1 MPLVSTVQTHA
12 AFTSSH
18 HRLILGTAADILQS
32 DSIAEILNIPEA
44 LWGFVTEQ
52 LSHTTEF
59 QIILEQKKVVFQILP
74 SKHSRHNSPSNTNK
88 IRQICRKVCT
98 SGSWDIVV
106 FSNERHL
113 EGQVCAV
120 AKAFSSFSAKTSPT
134 HKQQI
139 HILPILDTDIL
150 VRPYL
155 NIMIDN
161 VRLCASLVDQPPNVF
176 HISDYISMI
185 ESWAQSHPSVR
196 YTVFRGQ
203 ELVDKGLNGIW
214 NVGKAAEEPPAMITL
229 QFTPKNDDDVLK
241 HVCWVGKGIIYDTG
255 GLSLKS
261 KTGMPGM
268 KMDMG
273 GAAAVWT
280 GFKTA
285 VELGGTFPLSA
296 ILCLAE
302 NSIGSRAVRP
312 DDIIKMYSGKTVEIN
327 NTDAEG
333 RLVLADGVAWA
344 EKNLQPDIIMNIATL
359 TGAAST
365 SVGRDVA
372 AIYCNDEDLEQCAIA
387 TGKDIGELC
396 HPLPY
401 IPEKWKLEFRSSVAD
416 MRNSVANRS
425 NAQSACAAQFVG
437 NHLSQ
442 RIPWLHLDI
451 AGAAFS
457 AGRGTG
463 FGMHLLMSV
472 SYNAAKSEK

>member
-12 AFTSSH
+12 KFTPSH
-18 HRLILGTAADILQS
+18 NRLILGTAADILQS
-32 DSIAEILNIPEA
+32 NSIAETLNIPNH
-44 LWGFVTEQ
+44 LWDFVIEQ
-52 LSHTTEF
+52 LSKTTEL
-59 QIILEQKKVVFQILP
+59 QLILEQKKVVFQLLP
-74 SKHSRHNSPSNTNK
+74 STHSRHNSSSNTDK
-88 IRQICRKVCT
+88 IRQVCKRICT
-98 SGSWDIVV
+98 SGDWDVLL
-106 FSNERHL
+106 FSTERHL

-139 HILPILDTDIL
+139 HILPMINSEIIVYPD
-150 VRPYL
+150 L
-155 NIMIDN
+155 NIMIEN
-161 VRLCASLVDQPPNVF
+161 VRLCGALVDQPPNVF

-185 ESWAQSHPSVR
+185 DSWVQSHPSVR
-196 YTVFRGQ
+196 CTIFRGQ
-203 ELVDKGLNGIW
+203 ELVEKKLNGIW
-214 NVGKAAEEPPAMITL
+214 NVGKAAEEAPAMITL
-229 QFTPKNDDDVLK
+229 QFTPDNNNDALK

-280 GFKTA
+280 AFKTA
-285 VELGGTFPLSA
+285 VERRVEHPLSA

-302 NSIGSRAVRP
+302 NSIGSRSVRP
-312 DDIIKMYSGKTVEIN
+312 DDIITMYSGKTVEIN

-365 SVGRDVA
+365 SVGKGVT
-372 AIYCNDEDLEQCAIA
+372 AIYCNDEVLEQCAVA
-387 TGKDIGELC
+387 TGRDIGELC

-401 IPEKWKLEFRSSVAD
+401 IPEKWKLEFRSNVAD

-425 NAQSACAAQFVG
+425 NAQSACAAQFIG

-442 RIPWLHLDI
+442 KTPWLHLDI
-451 AGAAFS
+451 AGAAFF

-463 FGMHLLMSV
+463 FGMHLLLAV
-472 SYNAAKSEK
+472 SSNAANTAK